1 MAFEITIPYL
11 DRYFLIAFIIWPLS
25 FLPTPI
31 STWIMFSAVLLI
43 VIKNSPIIIA
53 PWIPYLD
60 QATNTGGIAAIIMP
74 IYGMNSRKN
83 VNNP

>member
-1 MAFEITIPYL
+1 
-11 DRYFLIAFIIWPLS
+11 
-25 FLPTPI
+25 
-31 STWIMFSAVLLI
+31 MFSAVLLI